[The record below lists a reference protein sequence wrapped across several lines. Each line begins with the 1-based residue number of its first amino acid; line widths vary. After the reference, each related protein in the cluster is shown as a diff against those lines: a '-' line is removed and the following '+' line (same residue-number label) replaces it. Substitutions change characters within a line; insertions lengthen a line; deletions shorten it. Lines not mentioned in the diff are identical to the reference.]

1 MARNPFRGRLTNAP
15 RRADKRQRAKNSRW
29 MHLGAAVIGTRQKIQ
44 RCWAGHTLATTNF
57 LFLAGYALVGLR
69 AVLVGPLPAA
79 TQLMIDY
86 LLRQAAFFVWHVTQ
100 WTSLDVFLF
109 DIPRTKFQYRREF
122 RPRVHLRIADLRDDM
137 TAKKMTSFSIS
148 QLRQLY
154 YQFGLREFVLAH
166 NETDHLIGTGHWAN
180 VRENCYRLD
189 PEELF
194 LYMLTK
200 CKTGMTN
207 EKVIDMYFGGD
218 YARWTYGY
226 RWIIFYLDLRY
237 RNIVGHVGLLR
248 FLPQFERFRDAIQQY
263 CQKDR
268 WYHDHQGNVT
278 WVPGLEKLPYN
289 IFGWIDGTIDK
300 VLVPFSGPDGD
311 YDGAPRRAQ
320 YIDAQESVYSGWK
333 KLHGIKLETVLL
345 PNGISTLFGPVSAR
359 QNDRG
364 TLNLSGLDRFLT
376 LIQTSLPA
384 HRRCMVFGDSIY
396 RGFLQNITSYYR
408 AIPPDVLTPPE
419 LKINASL
426 RSARQPIEKNYGLT
440 SCVQRICDSRRGY
453 QLGKQHPYSLEQLRV
468 CHLLINCYICFNG
481 DQASGVNTF
490 DCPPPT
496 IDEYLRL

>member
-1 MARNPFRGRLTNAP
+1 MARNPFCGRLTNAP
-15 RRADKRQRAKNSRW
+15 HRAAKRQRAKNSRW
-29 MHLGAAVIGTRQKIQ
+29 MHLGAAEIGTRQKIQ
-44 RCWAGHTLATTNF
+44 RCWAGHTLATTNS
-57 LFLAGYALVGLR
+57 LFLAGYALGLR

-79 TQLMIDY
+79 TQQMIDY
-86 LLRQAAFFVWHVTQ
+86 LLCQAAFFAWHVTQ
-100 WTSLDVFLF
+100 WTSLDVFLY
-109 DIPRTKFQYRREF
+109 DIPRTEFRYRREF

-137 TAKKMTSFSIS
+137 TARKMTSFSIS

-154 YQFGLREFVLAH
+154 YHFGLREFVLAH
-166 NETDHLIGTGHWAN
+166 NETDLLIGTGHWAN
-180 VRENCYRLD
+180 GRENCYRLN

-311 YDGAPRRAQ
+311 YEGAPRRAQ

-376 LIQTSLPA
+376 LIQASLPA
-384 HRRCMVFGDSIY
+384 HRRCMLFGDSIY
-396 RGFLQNITSYYR
+396 RGILQNITSYYR
-408 AIPPDVLTPPE
+408 AIPPGVLMPAE
-419 LKINASL
+419 LKINAAL
-426 RSARQPIEKNYGLT
+426 RSAWQPIEKNYGLT
-440 SCVQRICDSRRGY
+440 SCVQQICDSRRGY
-453 QLGKQHPYSLEQLRV
+453 QLGKRHPYSLEQLRV
-468 CHLLINCYICFNG
+468 SHLLINCYICFNG

-490 DCPPPT
+490 DCSPPT